1 MFQIEQD
8 MRVVR
13 GMESQQD
20 PNTKGDAGEGWYG
33 QWRVHSAASLCSS
46 SHLLS
51 IASFIKDLKAMEN
64 VVLITL
70 ENHTMLGKAERSSK
84 SRERCRKAVDGS
96 RGPVGFYL
104 IQAPEAFVRFSP
116 DKEHQYRLWVQRGPM
131 RGQTGGL
138 VGDRYPWEPSRCW
151 IKSMGLER
159 WLISE
164 VLPASGLYGGTWSSM
179 FKRKLWC
186 CRS

>member
-1 MFQIEQD
+1 
-8 MRVVR
+8 
-13 GMESQQD
+13 
-20 PNTKGDAGEGWYG
+20 
-33 QWRVHSAASLCSS
+33 
-46 SHLLS
+46 
-51 IASFIKDLKAMEN
+51 MEN

-116 DKEHQYRLWVQRGPM
+116 DKEHRYHLWVRRGPM

-138 VGDRYPWEPSRCW
+138 VGDRYPWEPS
-151 IKSMGLER
+151 
-159 WLISE
+159 
-164 VLPASGLYGGTWSSM
+164 
-179 FKRKLWC
+179 C
-186 CRS
+186 C